1 MKHDLEYGEHALIFP
16 PRTALEEF
24 ATNILQGFAEENLLL
39 NYNILREG
47 MKIKEDIFQMRLQFV
62 CTVTAEAHVTD
73 SRIIFGNWVED
84 GETDTLFELPHDSLC
99 Y

>member
-1 MKHDLEYGEHALIFP
+1 MKMS
-16 PRTALEEF
+16 
-24 ATNILQGFAEENLLL
+24 Q
-39 NYNILREG
+39 
-47 MKIKEDIFQMRLQFV
+47 RLQFV

-84 GETDTLFELPHDSLC
+84 GETDTLLELLHVTLC